1 MPPRIPRRSLIGATG
16 LGWLA
21 DVMSPA
27 RRRLEGRIVGAS
39 HERGHWLRDGAPASK
54 GGARESSCDVLVVGG
69 GIAGLSAAWRLAPL
83 GLDVVVAEL
92 EDFVGGT
99 SARGEDGVL
108 PYPWGAHYLAAP
120 NPEARAALRLLA
132 DMGVV
137 TGFDA
142 AARPR
147 FDPKVLCHSPQ
158 ERLFYDGVWHEGLS
172 PVDVLTDAEEEE
184 LARFHE
190 IEEALTRREGRDG
203 RPAFTIPLGLSSR
216 DPELLALDR
225 MSFAEWLDRER
236 FVTPFVRW
244 YVAYATLDDFGAL
257 PEETSAWAALHYFA
271 ARKLKTPELAGSHFL
286 VWPEGN
292 GRLVRELRARAKA
305 RIEPGLVAL
314 EVDDEGSRGATVL
327 LRAARDGALARVRA
341 RAVVLAVPAFV
352 ARRLLPE
359 AATRLPTRAA
369 SPWLVANLHARRPI
383 EPNRAWDSVLF
394 GAKGLG
400 YVDASHQDLVPREQ
414 TVLTYYRAFGGPDV
428 AGARRELVKASW
440 HTLADAVLADL
451 APAHPTLVDDL
462 DRLDVMV
469 WGHAMPRPR
478 PGFLAS
484 ALEPTALV
492 GERVAWAH
500 SDQAGIALFEE
511 AQARGV
517 AAAEALAGA
526 LGLAAGETWL

>member
-1 MPPRIPRRSLIGATG
+1 MAPRIPRRSLIGATG

-400 YVDASHQDLVPREQ
+400 YVDASHQGLVPREQ

-517 AAAEALAGA
+517 AAAEALAAA